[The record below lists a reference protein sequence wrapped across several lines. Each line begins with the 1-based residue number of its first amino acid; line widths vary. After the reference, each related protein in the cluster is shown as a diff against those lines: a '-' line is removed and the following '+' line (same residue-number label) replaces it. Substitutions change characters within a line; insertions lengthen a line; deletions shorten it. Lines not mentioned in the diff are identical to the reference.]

1 MRKSAD
7 LQRCFHVPGQPGPS
21 TLSGLNGLNN
31 VLEAGVCIVGR
42 GGCVNRQKK
51 GANVLAAG
59 LLLWPVNVEASK
71 VPTATQP
78 GMRMLSCE
86 NLATAWGVQ
95 AACAPS
101 MRTNPLAPPVKRL
114 PSKQHRHSASVRQ
127 RPHTLQT
134 RTSRAE
140 AAESTCMHGTY
151 HGTCILHCH
160 QSFCHQSS
168 GSSEHE
174 QHSASQASMTNF
186 GGDEPADA
194 PPRLAQPTCMVG
206 R

>member
-101 MRTNPLAPPVKRL
+101 MRTNPLAPPVKRQCYL
-114 PSKQHRHSASVRQ
+114 ANSIDIVHPCDKDRIPCRHEHLGQKPQSRHACTAHIMEHAYYTAIKASA
-127 RPHTLQT
+127 TK
-134 RTSRAE
+134 A
-140 AAESTCMHGTY
+140 
-151 HGTCILHCH
+151 
-160 QSFCHQSS
+160 
-168 GSSEHE
+168 
-174 QHSASQASMTNF
+174 
-186 GGDEPADA
+186 
-194 PPRLAQPTCMVG
+194 LAQVSTSST
-206 R
+206 RLHRQA